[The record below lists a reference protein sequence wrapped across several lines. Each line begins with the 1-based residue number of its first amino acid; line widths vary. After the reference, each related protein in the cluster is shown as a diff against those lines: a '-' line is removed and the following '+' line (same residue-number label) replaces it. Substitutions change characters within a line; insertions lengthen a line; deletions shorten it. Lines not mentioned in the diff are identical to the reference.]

1 MTCQELFNY
10 LMECCDK
17 GFGDA
22 VVIVCDR
29 RENPLTEGVCVAS
42 ALRIAEKNGDNTV
55 VIQTG

>member
-1 MTCQELFNY
+1 MTARELFDY

-22 VVIVCDR
+22 VVVVCDN
-29 RENPLTEGVCVAS
+29 RENPLTDGNCVAS
-42 ALRIAEKNGDNTV
+42 ALRIAEINGDNTV

>member
-1 MTCQELFNY
+1 MTARELFDY

-22 VVIVCDR
+22 IVIVCDN
-29 RENPLTEGVCVAS
+29 RENPLTDGLCVAS
-42 ALRIAEKNGDNTV
+42 ALRIAEKGGDKTV